1 MQHNEIE
8 PCNYHLELVVEK
20 VVELVVKKVLE
31 QLLEQVSE
39 SDQEQVSE
47 SEYESESYLEYE
59 SESYLEYE
67 SESYQEYESESDQE
81 LELKSESEQVQV
93 SVTKQVQ
100 VSVPVTKQV
109 QVSVTKQVQV
119 SVPVTKQVQ
128 EPKQLQSQFCKVL
141 NLLLEVLIAL
151 PCFDLEKFWP
161 ANSTLQFL
169 MTSKYVN
176 DILNKNEINLPMG
189 IFIRN
194 FDNKLQNI
202 CKENLIT
209 KIKIITD
216 ITSYDIAKIFRECEN
231 LKELDIS
238 GCHIKN
244 ITDHYINTTSS
255 LTCINLS
262 NITCDNINEIVYF
275 ISLTLSQCQSLNLNK
290 VIISNNN
297 LHDSGASKICIG
309 LGLNININIQVL
321 DLSNNDIGSFGFS
334 ALSKILKNS
343 NIRDLNLSGNNLQKG
358 GFSCIFKALSTAT
371 KLERLNLSNTKINL
385 NCLLNLVHKKLI
397 FKNLVKLDLSENNIC
412 NLGLEIIAKFIN
424 NFFVKIGSLNLSDNN
439 ITIKGAVKFINE
451 LTNCKKMKIIV
462 WDYKNY
468 NNITPNFKTSHSYR
482 QCKTLTSLDL
492 SYNRINLHE
501 LEKQINL

>member
-1 MQHNEIE
+1 MQHNKTK
-8 PCNYHLELVVEK
+8 PCKYQVFDQ
-20 VVELVVKKVLE
+20 VLE
-31 QLLEQVSE
+31 QALKQISEQVELIEQLVEQLKQLSELEPESE
-39 SDQEQVSE
+39 SDQEHDSE

-67 SESYQEYESESDQE
+67 SESEQVSESESYQE
-81 LELKSESEQVQV
+81 QVSESE
-93 SVTKQVQ
+93 QVQ

-109 QVSVTKQVQV
+109 QVSVTKQV

-128 EPKQLQSQFCKVL
+128 EPKQSQFCKVL

-176 DILNKNEINLPMG
+176 DILNKNKINLPMG

-238 GCHIKN
+238 GCRIKN
-244 ITDHYINTTSS
+244 ISNQYINITLS

-262 NITCDNINEIVYF
+262 NITCENNEIAYF
-275 ISLTLSQCQSLNLNK
+275 ISLILSLCLNLNLNK

-297 LHDSGASKICIG
+297 LHDSGISKICTRQV
-309 LGLNININIQVL
+309 LNINIQVL

-334 ALSKILKNS
+334 ALSKILVNS

-358 GFSCIFKALSTAT
+358 GFSCIFKALSGTNI
-371 KLERLNLSNTKINL
+371 ECLNLSDTKINFK
-385 NCLLNLVHKKLI
+385 CLLNLEHKKLI
-397 FKNLVKLDLSENNIC
+397 FKNLLKLDLSNNNIC
-412 NLGLEIIAKFIN
+412 NSGLEIIASLVN
-424 NFFVKIGSLNLSDNN
+424 NFFVKIKSLNLSDNK

-482 QCKTLTSLDL
+482 RCKTLTSLDL
-492 SYNRINLHE
+492 SYNCINLHE
-501 LEKQINL
+501 LEKQIIL